1 MNMSIKNS
9 LSKHNWAHYLDRFGA
24 IIVLL
29 VLVIIAAN
37 VSDAFFTSRNILNVL
52 RQVSAN
58 GILSIGLLF
67 VILTSGIDIS
77 IGSIVGVAS
86 VTMGILFAA
95 SGDVNGPLTW
105 VAAMFAPIVPAGS
118 AAGLLVALLVIII
131 FGAILGFIN
140 GFVICKAN
148 IQPFI
153 MTIGTL
159 SVYRGLA
166 LLMSGGRPIHAS
178 RETMYLFHVVG
189 EGTVLGIPAQ
199 VIVLILFAILAAFLL
214 GFTTFG
220 RYLRAIGGNQEAA
233 RVAGI
238 AVNKCRTAAYV
249 FCGSMAAIAGFL
261 LTSRTT
267 TGKPNLGMAFEMDAI
282 AACVIGGS
290 RLTGGIGTVGG
301 TLIGAVIIGVVNNTL
316 NLANVSPHYQ
326 LVVRGLIIVLAVAS
340 RSIKKPA

>member
-1 MNMSIKNS
+1 MNMTK
-9 LSKHNWAHYLDRFGA
+9 KMQHNWTHYFDKFGA

-29 VLVIIAAN
+29 VLIIIAAN
-37 VSDAFFTSRNILNVL
+37 VSEVFLTSRNLLNVL

-77 IGSIVGVAS
+77 IGSVVGVSS
-86 VTMGILFAA
+86 VTMAILFAPA
-95 SGDVNGPLTW
+95 EALGQLSWMVTW
-105 VAAMFAPIVPAGS
+105 LAPIVPTESVLG
-118 AAGLLVALLVIII
+118 LVIALIVLII

-166 LLMSGGRPIHAS
+166 LLISGGRPIYVS

-189 EGTVLGIPAQ
+189 EGTVLGMPAQ
-199 VIVLILFAILAAFLL
+199 VIILALLAIIAAFLL
-214 GFTTFG
+214 GYTTFG
-220 RYLRAIGGNQEAA
+220 RYLKAIGGNQEAA

-238 AVNKCRTAAYV
+238 AINRVRVMAYV
-249 FCGSMAAIAGFL
+249 FCGSMAGIAGFL
-261 LTSRTT
+261 LTSRTA
-267 TGKPNLGMAFEMDAI
+267 TGEPNLGMGFEMDAI

-301 TLIGAVIIGVVNNTL
+301 TIVGAIIIGVVNNIL

-326 LVVRGLIIVLAVAS
+326 LVVRGLIVILAVAS
-340 RSIKKPA
+340 RSIRKPA